1 LWEIRFHIGYD
12 LPLLHLMLGI
22 RHLNLLASD
31 FVEQCPFLLLLVDKL
46 LELKALFFYLDL
58 LL

>member
-1 LWEIRFHIGYD
+1 
-12 LPLLHLMLGI
+12 MLGI
-22 RHLNLLASD
+22 RHLYLLASD
-31 FVEQCPFLLLLVDKL
+31 FVEQCPLLLLLVDKL